1 MAPAQTCGA
10 HGVFQHNYALC
21 SAFLEKVASLAIC
34 RSAFWDHPK
43 TQAFLGKW
51 ELPVYITSLSLDL
64 MTSQI
69 SRLLRKTGGDADK
82 ETTGGDARRI

>member
-21 SAFLEKVASLAIC
+21 SAFLDKVASLAIS

-69 SRLLRKTGGDADK
+69 SQLLRKTGGDDK
-82 ETTGGDARRI
+82 ETTGGCSSRL